1 MSDDVKADL
10 YEKTERYCR
19 MLADALTTLKVTSRG
34 EAMEDVVDTF
44 MTMATAYYRDG
55 IHFRD
60 TEDWV
65 NALICF
71 TYGHGWVDAGVRL
84 GIMECCGCKE

>member
-19 MLADALTTLKVTSRG
+19 MLADALESLSVTPMG
-34 EAMEDVVDTF
+34 ESMKDVVDEF
-44 MTMATAYYRDG
+44 RTMATAYYRDG

-60 TEDWV
+60 AEDWV

-71 TYGHGWVDAGVRL
+71 TYGHGWIDAGVRL
-84 GIMECCGCKE
+84 GIMECDSSC